1 MFEIE
6 FSRKAEKFYCSADEK
21 TTRILN
27 RCFEIM
33 AKEPFYHVNIKKL
46 HGEFEGSYRYR
57 SGSLRIIY
65 SVNEE
70 EKVIYIEVITDRGR
84 SYR

>member
-6 FSRKAEKFYCSADEK
+6 LSRKAEKFYRSADDK
-21 TTRILN
+21 TVRILN
-27 RCFEIM
+27 RCFEVLS
-33 AKEPFYHVNIKKL
+33 KKPFYHANIKKL

-57 SGSLRIIY
+57 TGGLRILY
-65 SVNEE
+65 SVD
-70 EKVIYIEVITDRGR
+70 EKEKIVYIEVITDRGK

>member
-6 FSRKAEKFYCSADEK
+6 LSRKAEKFYRSADDK
-21 TTRILN
+21 TVRILN
-27 RCFEIM
+27 RCFEVLS
-33 AKEPFYHVNIKKL
+33 KEPFYHANIKKL

-57 SGSLRIIY
+57 TGGLRILY
-65 SVNEE
+65 SVD
-70 EKVIYIEVITDRGR
+70 EKEKIVYIEVITDRGK

>member
-6 FSRKAEKFYCSADEK
+6 FSKKAEKFYRSADEK
-21 TTRILN
+21 TVRILN
-27 RCFEIM
+27 RCLELM
-33 AKEPFYHVNIKKL
+33 TKEPFYHANIKKL

-57 SGSLRIIY
+57 SGSLRIVY
-65 SVNEE
+65 SVNKEE
-70 EKVIYIEVITDRGR
+70 QIIYIEVITDRGM

>member
-6 FSRKAEKFYCSADEK
+6 FSRKGEKFYSSADDK
-21 TTRILN
+21 TARILN
-27 RCFEIM
+27 RCFETI
-33 AKEPFYHVNIKKL
+33 AKEPFYHANIKKL

-65 SVNEE
+65 SVDEE
-70 EKVIYIEVITDRGR
+70 EKIIYIEVITDRGR

>member
-6 FSRKAEKFYCSADEK
+6 FSKKAEKFYRSADEK
-21 TTRILN
+21 AVRILN
-27 RCFEIM
+27 RCLEIM
-33 AKEPFYHVNIKKL
+33 VKEPFYHANIKKL

-57 SGSLRIIY
+57 SGSLRIVY

-70 EKVIYIEVITDRGR
+70 EKFVYIEVITDRGM

>member
-1 MFEIE
+1 MFEVGL
-6 FSRKAEKFYCSADEK
+6 SRKAEKFYLSADDK

-27 RCFEIM
+27 RCFEVLTN
-33 AKEPFYHVNIKKL
+33 EPFYHVNTKRL

-65 SVNEE
+65 PVDEG
-70 EKVIYIEVITDRGR
+70 EKIVYIEVITDRGK

>member
-6 FSRKAEKFYCSADEK
+6 LSTKAERFYRSADNK

-27 RCFEIM
+27 RCFEVIS
-33 AKEPFYHVNIKKL
+33 KEPFYHSNIKKL

-57 SGSLRIIY
+57 SGDLRIVY
-65 SVNEE
+65 SID
-70 EKVIYIEVITDRGR
+70 EKNKIVYIEVITDRGK

>member
-21 TTRILN
+21 TARILN

-33 AKEPFYHVNIKKL
+33 VREPFYYANIKKL

-57 SGSLRIIY
+57 SGNLRII
-65 SVNEE
+65 VFLC
-70 EKVIYIEVITDRGR
+70 G
-84 SYR
+84 

>member
-1 MFEIE
+1 MLEIE
-6 FSRKAEKFYCSADEK
+6 FSIRAEKFYSSADNK

-27 RCFEIM
+27 RCFEILRRG
-33 AKEPFYHVNIKKL
+33 PFHHANIKKL

-65 SVNEE
+65 SVDEE